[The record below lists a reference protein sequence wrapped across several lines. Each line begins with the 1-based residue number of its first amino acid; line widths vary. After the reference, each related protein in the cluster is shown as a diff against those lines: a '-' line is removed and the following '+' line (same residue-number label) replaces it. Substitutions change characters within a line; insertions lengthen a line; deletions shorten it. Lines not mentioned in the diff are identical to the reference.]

1 MYVSTKVR
9 FWAILQIPMSNNI
22 AEFYTKFRN
31 GRIKEIPLKEH
42 IIVYKSRANLAFGVV
57 VSNT

>member
-1 MYVSTKVR
+1 MY
-9 FWAILQIPMSNNI
+9 SNI
-22 AEFYTKFRN
+22 EEFYTKFKS

-42 IIVYKSRANLAFGVV
+42 IIVYKSRAHFAFGVL